1 MFHRSGMMYP
11 KINTT
16 NTHTNQKHL
25 PYFLK
30 TTTTTTFTTTFM
42 IKTTKQNRQM
52 TASRALQ
59 TPQRFEPSHEQQQL
73 QGEQF
78 QQQQPRRHQRQQQQP
93 HRTGQVNY
101 LSRQTVTS
109 SPSSSTTI
117 NNQSG
122 PYHSSA
128 AAAAAAQ
135 IKATKQQ
142 QAGNSSSSFASARS
156 ATPLSRPGSSVFG
169 TPTSSGNQSAA
180 QQTRTISACS
190 NASTALDQQQSVSS
204 SSASASA
211 SASSLGQCRICR
223 KIILANELCHL
234 CSNCNQFIC
243 EDCASYSSSDKVSL
257 FSWIIICLTSPSR
270 SSSCV
275 YRIKLFRC
283 WFIQQLVFFRN
294 LHIAQLAICQFRS
307 RFTDRKK

>member
-1 MFHRSGMMYP
+1 
-11 KINTT
+11 
-16 NTHTNQKHL
+16 
-25 PYFLK
+25 
-30 TTTTTTFTTTFM
+30 
-42 IKTTKQNRQM
+42 M

-59 TPQRFEPSHEQQQL
+59 TPQQSSRGSSNEMMSTRFESSHEQQQQQL
-73 QGEQF
+73 QAEQF
-78 QQQQPRRHQRQQQQP
+78 QQQQPQPQPQP
-93 HRTGQVNY
+93 HRTSQVNY
-101 LSRQTVTS
+101 RSRQTVTS
-109 SPSSSTTI
+109 SPSSSTSI

-128 AAAAAAQ
+128 AAAQ
-135 IKATKQQ
+135 IKTTKQQQQQ

-169 TPTSSGNQSAA
+169 TPTSSGNQSAT

-204 SSASASA
+204 SSASA

-257 FSWIIICLTSPSR
+257 FSWIIICLTFSIPSR
-270 SSSCV
+270 PVSLFVVCLPNKTIPMLIYTTAGSFSQPSHCYSPIQIHI
-275 YRIKLFRC
+275 YR
-283 WFIQQLVFFRN
+283 
-294 LHIAQLAICQFRS
+294 
-307 RFTDRKK
+307 